1 MLWVV
6 SINEQKCKELGQIK
20 KVRGLLT
27 TIVHFL
33 FARDKVDC
41 CILVKN
47 LLDADSLPEERKIL
61 AQSLQKTDYWFVV
74 TVQMLLTLVVFS
86 VNESHTFVP
95 HQMYFAY

>member
-1 MLWVV
+1 VCVSILMLWVV

-47 LLDADSLPEERKIL
+47 LLDADSLPEDTKDFGTKSSKDR
-61 AQSLQKTDYWFVV
+61 
-74 TVQMLLTLVVFS
+74 LLVCSYCPNVINSCRFLC
-86 VNESHTFVP
+86 
-95 HQMYFAY
+95 